1 MSQEELRTRQ
11 VRVNWN
17 RITSDVFFS
26 HCLSTSSSSSIP
38 GVPFCSLSTHFSL
51 RSTKLSI
58 DATLCTSNFNTATE
72 YANSIAEL
80 CGNGNSSTLITSP
93 ATVLIEDTVLMLS
106 QASVAA
112 ITVTGGN
119 QTVGYQDK
127 ANMPLLQPP
136 KTCNDTSEEKG
147 SGASDDQQ
155 MDCQEKC
162 K

>member
-1 MSQEELRTRQ
+1 MSS
-11 VRVNWN
+11 
-17 RITSDVFFS
+17 IFFS
-26 HCLSTSSSSSIP
+26 HCLSTFPSSSIP

-51 RSTKLSI
+51 HSTKLSI

-93 ATVLIEDTVLMLS
+93 ATVLIEDTMIMPS

-112 ITVTGGN
+112 ITVTDGN
-119 QTVGYQDK
+119 QIVGYQDK
-127 ANMPLLQPP
+127 ADRPLLQPS
-136 KTCNDTSEEKG
+136 KTCNDTNVVKESETSNSQPK
-147 SGASDDQQ
+147 
-155 MDCQEKC
+155 DCQGKC